1 MTRLILASAS
11 AARARMLRE
20 AGVAFDIVPAAVDE
34 AAARDRLSGAD
45 PTRVAEM
52 LAGLKAAEVS
62 RRRPE
67 AMVLGA
73 DQIVVFGDEIL
84 GKSTSRQQ
92 AAAQLVRMRGR
103 PHRLVTAALL
113 MQNGVPLWRHAET
126 ATLWMRDFSD
136 EFLAEYLSKE
146 DDALLACVGGYRL
159 EGLGAQL
166 FSRIE
171 GDYFTV
177 LGLPLLPVLA
187 ALREHGAIPT

>member
-11 AARARMLRE
+11 AARARMLRN

-34 AAARDRLSGAD
+34 AAARDRLAGAD
-45 PTRVAEM
+45 PTRVAET
-52 LAGLKAAEVS
+52 LAELKAAEVS
-62 RRRPE
+62 RRHPE
-67 AMVLGA
+67 ATVLGA
-73 DQIVVFGDEIL
+73 DQIAVFSDKIL
-84 GKSTSRQQ
+84 AKSTSRQQ
-92 AAAQLVRMRGR
+92 AAAQLARMRGR

-113 MQNGVPLWRHAET
+113 MQNGVPLWRHAEM
-126 ATLWMRDFSD
+126 ATLWMRAFSD
-136 EFLAEYLSKE
+136 AFLAEYLSKE

-159 EGLGAQL
+159 EGRGAQL